1 VSSLPHPARK
11 ALIILSIAL
20 SALVAGFGLGRAL
33 GAGKILGD
41 VAVLDVDLG
50 RMTPDQALAALG
62 DLEDRLNALPASFTV
77 KGKPADLEGAQVDF
91 TLDRGRMVDE
101 AMAIGRTGN
110 ISSQFRQW
118 LRSLFTDIELPVA
131 SSIDDE
137 LADEVFDQWDAELVA
152 NPAFE
157 GAVLVEAGSLAPQY
171 PKEGEGI
178 DRTIARTL
186 LLAELSTLD
195 RSTATLPVVAIR
207 PRLTATDVDRALAEA
222 RLWTKDQII
231 LATAEIDVVFS
242 PEQLLAALRSR
253 PVEQSPPRLEL
264 FFDPDAIAPVL
275 TAVQAQVEQAPVDA
289 RFLIDGYDVSIAPG
303 QRGTLIDPGATAQ
316 ALAAA
321 ASTAGR
327 TGTLPVEEGAEPTTT
342 TETLEALDV
351 RHLVASFTTYHDC
364 CQNRVVNIHL
374 IADKVDGVLVGPG
387 DTFDLNAF
395 VGQRTT
401 EAGYLE
407 DGTIEGGEI
416 VKTVG
421 GGVSQFATTFYNAVF
436 WGGYEDVT
444 HKPHSFYFSRY
455 PEGIEA
461 TISWPAPDLA
471 FRNDSASAVLIKT
484 EYTDTSITVQFYGN
498 NDGRV
503 VVGSHR
509 GGNTEIAVA
518 REGGPEARKVTSTRS
533 DRYSPT
539 EPTTRYRANPEVE
552 PGTQK
557 KVQSPAGGW
566 SVTITR
572 TIARGGT
579 TETQEWAVRY
589 SAKPEIIEL
598 NPCEMPGTTVT
609 CPTTTT
615 VPATTTP
622 PTTTG

>member
-1 VSSLPHPARK
+1 MSSLPHPARK

-41 VAVLDVDLG
+41 VTVLDVDLG
-50 RMTPDQALAALG
+50 RMTPDQALTALG

-77 KGKPADLEGAQVDF
+77 KGKPATLEGAQVDF
-91 TLDRGRMVDE
+91 TLDRSQLVSE
-101 AMAIGRTGN
+101 AMAVGRTGT
-110 ISSQFRQW
+110 ISGQFRQW
-118 LRSLFTDIELPVA
+118 LRSLFTDVELAAA
-131 SSIDDE
+131 SSLDND
-137 LADEVFDQWDAELVA
+137 LADKVFDQWDTELVA

-157 GAVLVEAGSLAPQY
+157 GAILVEGGSLAPQY

-178 DRTIARTL
+178 DREIARTL
-186 LLAELSTLD
+186 LLTELSALD
-195 RSTATLPVVAIR
+195 RSVATLPVVAIR
-207 PRLTATDVDRALAEA
+207 PRLTGPDVDRALAEA
-222 RLWTKDQII
+222 VLWTKDQIV
-231 LATAEIDVVFS
+231 LRAAEIDVVFT

-253 PVEQSPPRLEL
+253 PVEQSPPLLEL
-264 FFDPDAIAPVL
+264 FFDPEAVAPVL
-275 TAVQAQVEQAPVDA
+275 NDVQSQIEQAPIDA
-289 RFLIDGYDVSIAPG
+289 RFVVDGYDVSITTG
-303 QRGTLIDPGATAQ
+303 QKGTLIDPGATAE

-321 ASTAGR
+321 ATTAGR
-327 TGTLPVEEGAEPTTT
+327 SGTLPVVEGAEPATT

-364 CQNRVVNIHL
+364 CQNRVTNIHL
-374 IADKVDGVLVGPG
+374 IADKVDGAIVGPG
-387 DTFDLNAF
+387 ETFDLNSF

-401 EAGYLE
+401 EDGYLE

-416 VKTVG
+416 IKTVG

-436 WGGYEDVT
+436 WGGYADVA

-509 GGNTEIAVA
+509 GGNTEIALG
-518 REGGPEARKVTSTRS
+518 REGGQDARKVKSVRS

-552 PGTQK
+552 PGTQEK
-557 KVQSPAGGW
+557 IQSGGGGW
-566 SVTITR
+566 TVSITR
-572 TIARGGT
+572 TIEQGGT
-579 TETQEWAVRY
+579 TETQEWVVRY

-598 NPCEMPGTTVT
+598 NPCEMPDTTVT
-609 CPTTTT
+609 CPSTTT
-615 VPATTTP
+615 VPATTTE
-622 PTTTG
+622 TTVAN

>member
-1 VSSLPHPARK
+1 MTSLPHPARR

-20 SALVAGFGLGRAL
+20 SALVAGFGLARAL

-41 VAVLDVDLG
+41 VTVLDVDLG
-50 RMTPDQALAALG
+50 RMTPDQATTALA

-77 KGKPADLEGAQVDF
+77 KGKPAVLEGAQVGF
-91 TLDRGRMVDE
+91 TIDRARLVDE
-101 AMAIGRTGN
+101 AMALGRTGT
-110 ISSQFRQW
+110 ISSQFRHW
-118 LRSLFTDIELPVA
+118 LRSLFTDVDLPVA
-131 SSIDDE
+131 SSIDHA
-137 LADEVFDQWDAELVA
+137 LADELFDQWDAELVA

-157 GAVLVEAGSLAPQY
+157 GAILVEGGSPVPQY

-178 DRTIARTL
+178 DRAISRPL
-186 LLAELSTLD
+186 VLAELSTLD
-195 RSTATLPVVAIR
+195 RTTAVLPVMTIR
-207 PRLTATDVDRALAEA
+207 PRLTTADVDRALAEA
-222 RLWTKDQII
+222 RLWTKDQVV
-231 LATAEIDVVFS
+231 LGTAEIDVVFT

-253 PVEQSPPRLEL
+253 PVDQSPPSLEL
-264 FFDPDAIAPVL
+264 FFDPEAIAPVL
-275 TAVQAQVEQAPVDA
+275 SAVQAQVEQAPVDA
-289 RFLIDGYDVSIAPG
+289 RFVIDGYDVSIAPG
-303 QRGTLIDPGATAQ
+303 RRGTLIDPVATAG

-321 ASTAGR
+321 ATTAGR
-327 TGTLPVEEGAEPTTT
+327 SGILPVEEGAEPTTT

-364 CQNRVVNIHL
+364 CQNRVTNIHL
-374 IADKVDGVLVGPG
+374 IADKVNGVIVGSG
-387 DTFDLNAF
+387 ETFDLNAF

-401 EAGYLE
+401 AAGYLE

-471 FRNDSASAVLIKT
+471 FRNDSASAVWIRT

-503 VVGSHR
+503 LIGSHR
-509 GGNTEIAVA
+509 AGNTEVAVA
-518 REGGPEARKVTSTRS
+518 REGGPSARRVKSTRS

-539 EPTTRYRANPEVE
+539 EFTTRYRPNPEVA

-557 KVQSPAGGW
+557 KVQSGGGGW

-572 TIARGGT
+572 TIETSGT
-579 TETQEWAVRY
+579 SKTQEWVVRY

-598 NPCEMPGTTVT
+598 NPCEMPGSAVT

-615 VPATTTP
+615 VP
-622 PTTTG
+622 PTTETTVGG